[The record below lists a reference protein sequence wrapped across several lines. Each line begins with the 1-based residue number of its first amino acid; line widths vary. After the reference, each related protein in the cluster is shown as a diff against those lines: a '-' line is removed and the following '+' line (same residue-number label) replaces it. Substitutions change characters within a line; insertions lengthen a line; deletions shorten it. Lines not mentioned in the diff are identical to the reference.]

1 MQFLESMDVYA
12 KPVGNFLTINKQKRV
27 STAWGLCCSS
37 IMVVFTLLAAGFLI
51 ADMVGTTNF
60 FSQSVSMTV
69 ADVGTDPVTVGK
81 DEIIITYTNSMDNTY
96 MVGYFFQ

>member
-1 MQFLESMDVYA
+1 
-12 KPVGNFLTINKQKRV
+12 
-27 STAWGLCCSS
+27 
-37 IMVVFTLLAAGFLI
+37 
-51 ADMVGTTNF
+51 MVGTTNF

-69 ADVGTDPVTVGK
+69 ADVGTEPVTVGK

>member
-1 MQFLESMDVYA
+1 
-12 KPVGNFLTINKQKRV
+12 
-27 STAWGLCCSS
+27 
-37 IMVVFTLLAAGFLI
+37 MVVFTLLAAGFLI

-69 ADVGTDPVTVGK
+69 ADVGPDPVTVGK